1 MKKCTLFVTLWLFM
15 SFAVMAQLTS
25 HSSQLTQQQLYENWV
40 SQGKP
45 IVQPESKSIQARTIP
60 LNFDFMLIDHSLP
73 SASIPID
80 TYAILFESNEYSG
93 VIQFYKTPT
102 ASEHIPQGT
111 YKVAG
116 DYKESTVLQGFQF
129 AGLTLGSH
137 FNKLE
142 NGKVVDQFLFSSGQL
157 VVAIDSDNANHITI
171 SGSVMDSKGNTLE
184 ISADHI
190 ISDADKYYAEPET
203 NVHLNHAL
211 NRLQCSIDSQTQFVD
226 FVMMNDTI
234 GVKLAMHH
242 SSQAAADAIEFGVFQ
257 LNNTGNANT
266 FSASKGYN
274 TLGQLTP
281 CYVTINESKYP
292 LVSGTV
298 TITEKQDKSGFDLAV
313 NALSYKGSSFE
324 LTSEFLYADNAFQ
337 LEGSKVSKTLNIT
350 KCEDKRISTDMTLP
364 LDTFAVNFTA
374 KDYIMML
381 RVTANHSSSAVLPNG
396 DYQVASV
403 LGNGSIK
410 ESAGASDD
418 QNDLF
423 SIVLGDFNI
432 LGKPQ
437 SVYFIRGGNMTK
449 EDDPNHVGEFIY
461 TFNLTTYYGSS
472 FESTFNT
479 YIEPYGPENSNMLAI
494 TEDWDYVEY
503 SHKIA
508 DASKGEAL
516 DSYEVLLKNG
526 DSGNEVKLVV
536 YADLASPKTLEAGR
550 YDLSSVKEQGK
561 IAAGSVDPTD
571 RTKILPSYITYNGAV
586 YFIKTGSCTI
596 SYPDATDEYH
606 INLVLSVTSAKGSTF
621 DISIDYTMDPYEGY
635 TYNYENATVA
645 RIVFNPKN
653 VTTTYSSDKK
663 CYEVELTND
672 TLKCHLEAFVTTTEL
687 KSLPAGEYAV
697 VNTKV
702 DNTLFKSPGISPQ
715 GIVGGS
721 YFGKI
726 NDKGQLLTVYYI
738 VGGKLTVADSP
749 QGKLYT
755 LDFNTFH
762 SSTITG
768 AITVGTSIETVNQTL
783 IQVSVVN
790 NNIVIENAYGNVEV
804 YNSLGQKVFSE
815 VNCEGT
821 VSVNDLPNNAIY
833 IVKCN
838 KDIVKLFL

>member
-15 SFAVMAQLTS
+15 CVAVMAQFS
-25 HSSQLTQQQLYENWV
+25 IHSSQLTQQQLYANWV

-45 IVQPESKSIQARTIP
+45 INQTPNKMIQARTIP
-60 LNFDFMLIDHSLP
+60 LNFDFMLINHSLP
-73 SASIPID
+73 STSIPID
-80 TYAILFESNEYSG
+80 TYAVLFESDEYSG
-93 VIQFYKTPT
+93 VVQFYKTPT
-102 ASEHIPQGT
+102 ASEFIPAGT

-129 AGLTLGSH
+129 AGLTLGSY
-137 FNKLE
+137 FNKIE
-142 NGKVVDQFLFSSGQL
+142 NGKVVEQYLFSSGQL
-157 VVAIDSDNANHITI
+157 SVVIDADNANHITI
-171 SGSVMDSKGNTLE
+171 NGSVMDSQGNTLE

-190 ISDADKYYAEPET
+190 ITDADKYYAEPET

-211 NRLQCSIDSQTQFVD
+211 NRLQCSVDSKTKMLNC
-226 FVMMNDTI
+226 VMMNDTI
-234 GVKLAMHH
+234 AVNLAMYRDA
-242 SSQAAADAIEFGVFQ
+242 QASDDAIDFGVFQ

-266 FSASKGYN
+266 FSASNGYN
-274 TLGQLTP
+274 VMGQLSP
-281 CYVTINESKYP
+281 CYVSVSGSKYP

-298 TITEKQDKSGFDLAV
+298 TITEKQDQSGFDIAV
-313 NALSYKGSSFE
+313 DVLSYKGSHFE
-324 LTSEFLYADNAFQ
+324 FTSEFLYADNAFQ
-337 LEGSKVSKTLNIT
+337 LEGSKVTQTLNIT
-350 KCEDKRISTDMTLP
+350 KYEDQCLSKDRTLA
-364 LDTFAVNFTA
+364 LDTFAVNFTSS
-374 KDYIMML
+374 DYIMML
-381 RVTANHSSSAVLPNG
+381 RVAANHSNSNVLPNG

-403 LGNGSIK
+403 LGNGAIK
-410 ESAGASDD
+410 ESAGASEN

-449 EDDPNHVGEFIY
+449 EDDPNHDGEFIY
-461 TFNLTTYYGSS
+461 TFHLTTYYGST

-479 YIEPYGPENSNMLAI
+479 YIEPYGPEASQTIAI
-494 TEDWDYVEY
+494 TEDWNYVEY

-516 DSYEVLLKNG
+516 DSYELLLKNA
-526 DSGNEVKLVV
+526 DSGNEAKLVL

-571 RTKILPSYITYNGAV
+571 RTKILPSYITYNDAV
-586 YFIKTGSCTI
+586 YFITTGSCTV
-596 SYPDATDEYH
+596 SYPDASDEYH

-635 TYNYENATVA
+635 TYNYESTTVSH
-645 RIVFNPKN
+645 IVFNPKK
-653 VTTTYSSDKK
+653 VETTYSSEKK
-663 CYEVELTND
+663 CYTVELTND
-672 TLKCHLEAFVTTTEL
+672 TLRCNLEAFVGNADL
-687 KSLPAGEYAV
+687 SSLPAGEYAV
-697 VNTKV
+697 ADTKG
-702 DNTLFKSPGISPQ
+702 DNTIFKSPGISPQ
-715 GIVGGS
+715 GVVGGS

-726 NDKGQLLTVYYI
+726 NEKGQLLTVYYI

-762 SSTITG
+762 TSTITG
-768 AITVGTSIETVNQTL
+768 AITVGTGVESISQTS
-783 IQVSVVN
+783 IKVSAINHNLVV
-790 NNIVIENAYGNVEV
+790 ENAYGNLEV
-804 YNSLGQKVFSE
+804 FNTMGQKVFE
-815 VNCEGT
+815 KANCNGNVT
-821 VSVNDLPNNAIY
+821 ICNLPINAVY

-838 KDIVKLFL
+838 KDMVKLFL